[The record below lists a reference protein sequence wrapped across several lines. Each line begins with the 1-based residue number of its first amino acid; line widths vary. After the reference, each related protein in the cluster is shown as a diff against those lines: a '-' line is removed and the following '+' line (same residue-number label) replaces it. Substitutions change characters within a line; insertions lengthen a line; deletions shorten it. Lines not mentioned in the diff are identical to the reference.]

1 MGSDLRA
8 HDLSAHDLS
17 AQNLSRAT
25 EIAAR
30 LEVADGLWARF
41 IGLMGRPG
49 LDPGGGL
56 WLTGNGI
63 HMMFMRFPIDAVFL
77 GRPDPDRGGARPVL
91 SVHPGLR
98 AWTGLV
104 PLVRGASGVLEL
116 PVGTIERSG
125 TAVGDLIALEAVAQ
139 EPVAPESLAAERVHG
154 AVAPVSE

>member
-1 MGSDLRA
+1 MGSILRV
-8 HDLSAHDLS
+8 H
-17 AQNLSRAT
+17 NLSRDA
-25 EIAAR
+25 ELADR

-41 IGLMGRPG
+41 MGLMGRPG
-49 LDPGGGL
+49 LDPGSGL

-98 AWTGLV
+98 RWTGLV
-104 PLVRGASGVLEL
+104 PLVRGAQGVLEL

-125 TAVGDLIALEAVAQ
+125 TVVGDLVALEPAAV
-139 EPVAPESLAAERVHG
+139 EPVKAG
-154 AVAPVSE
+154 